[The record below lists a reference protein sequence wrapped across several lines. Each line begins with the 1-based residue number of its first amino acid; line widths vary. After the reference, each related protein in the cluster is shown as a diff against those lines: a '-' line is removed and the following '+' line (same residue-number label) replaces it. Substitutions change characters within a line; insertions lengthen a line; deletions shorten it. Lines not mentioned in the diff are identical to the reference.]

1 MCLIKKQFLPLYPIF
16 IFMPMQKGIL
26 KKSISKAQVVSRHL
40 YENVRESAGD
50 WAEHFEL
57 VTSRWWHKL
66 KYWNIWQKDGNCDK
80 MTAFVFP
87 ETSDL
92 LSDTRILPA
101 LFFLLQLLSSFNS
114 FKTGEKGVF
123 YCLPSN
129 INFHVLW
136 SNIYTAIL
144 LNQKAFTFK
153 TPD

>member
-1 MCLIKKQFLPLYPIF
+1 
-16 IFMPMQKGIL
+16 
-26 KKSISKAQVVSRHL
+26 
-40 YENVRESAGD
+40 
-50 WAEHFEL
+50 
-57 VTSRWWHKL
+57 
-66 KYWNIWQKDGNCDK
+66 
-80 MTAFVFP
+80 MTAFVFT

-92 LSDTRILPA
+92 LSDIRILSA
-101 LFFLLQLLSSFNS
+101 LFLLQLLSLFNL
-114 FKTGEKGVF
+114 FKVGEKGVF

>member
-1 MCLIKKQFLPLYPIF
+1 
-16 IFMPMQKGIL
+16 
-26 KKSISKAQVVSRHL
+26 
-40 YENVRESAGD
+40 
-50 WAEHFEL
+50 
-57 VTSRWWHKL
+57 
-66 KYWNIWQKDGNCDK
+66 
-80 MTAFVFP
+80 MTAFVFT

-92 LSDTRILPA
+92 LSDTRILSA
-101 LFFLLQLLSSFNS
+101 LFFLLQLLSLFNL
-114 FKTGEKGVF
+114 FTVGEKGVF